1 MAVANAC
8 SDLEEVAKMHG
19 SINDVCSNAC
29 SQAVIANFDVCNGMA
44 DMTSQMHPAE
54 SLHLTEQLEAIV
66 TGCTAWKNGGHYDL
80 DAITGGTR

>member
-1 MAVANAC
+1 
-8 SDLEEVAKMHG
+8 
-19 SINDVCSNAC
+19 
-29 SQAVIANFDVCNGMA
+29 MA

>member
-1 MAVANAC
+1 MSSTGEGANGAA
-8 SDLEEVAKMHG
+8 EVARG
-19 SINDVCSNAC
+19 EAGSNAC